1 MAHIQHYE
9 DSPFLRTHEQT
20 PEGSPRLKLEWVK
33 DIESCT
39 GAKTSSKN
47 SAAGISAHAVLDAGF
62 KNCCLNSGSF
72 DGSLRNHFL

>member
-20 PEGSPRLKLEWVK
+20 PEGVPMKPEWAK
-33 DIESCT
+33 DTELCM

-47 SAAGISAHAVLDAGF
+47 
-62 KNCCLNSGSF
+62 
-72 DGSLRNHFL
+72 